1 MESVVIASVKYEV
14 LVSFILGNIC
24 TIRLFKGRR
33 LVRDWE
39 SAGGKHIW
47 DAPFRYAKG
56 IV

>member
-1 MESVVIASVKYEV
+1 MIASVKYEV